1 MLLKMF
7 TRSLSGKVEPEIY
20 TTPLKTDPTTNAQ
33 LVIGTIKAIETLAD
47 GRREVTIEIDDRN
60 KNRFRGLEG
69 DQWVENHFEVW
80 HGRRLLFPLK
90 KRS

>member
-1 MLLKMF
+1 MELKMF
-7 TRSLSGKVEPEIY
+7 TRSLTGKAELEIF
-20 TTPLKTDPTTNAQ
+20 TTPLKLNPDKTQ
-33 LVIGTIKAIETLAD
+33 LVVGKIKTIETLPD
-47 GRREVTIEIDDRN
+47 GRRQVTLEIDDRN

-80 HGRRLLFPLK
+80 HGRRLLLPIK